1 MVGGKG
7 MMGTMDKED
16 DHFSYS
22 SSWERGVLIW
32 FGHCFLKSLSTD
44 LSPSMDRNETFS

>member
-1 MVGGKG
+1 
-7 MMGTMDKED
+7 MGTMDEED
-16 DHFSYS
+16 DHFSYSS

-44 LSPSMDRNETFS
+44 LSHSLDRNELFRNFYT